1 MPESVPQTKLGDLAK
16 PAELTLAQ
24 LLNFD
29 GLKADQWLMRLSFG
43 GEVGN
48 WEPLAADTETNDR
61 MIKERITQSAKPVT
75 ELAVGYVGMIEW
87 RGSKRLM
94 AYLQYFKAG
103 YEQGLLCLRHV
114 KEASRPET
122 FEGFGGFLIVG
133 ACKNIWI

>member
-16 PAELTLAQ
+16 PAELTVSQ

-29 GLKADQWLMRLSFG
+29 RLKSDQWVMRLSFG
-43 GEVGN
+43 TEAGN
-48 WEPLAADTETNDR
+48 WESLATDTETNDR
-61 MIKERITQSAKPVT
+61 IIKERITQSAKPVT

-87 RGSKRLM
+87 RGGKRLM

-114 KEASRPET
+114 KEASQPET